1 MADLIR
7 SATLT
12 HYARLAH
19 SAGIDPAT
27 MLRRVRLPLT
37 CLERRD
43 LRIPVRNV
51 RRLLEMSAEASG
63 LETFGLRLAEC
74 GDLSNLGPLALLIRE
89 QATIGTA
96 LEALSRFIHIH
107 NEGMRL
113 VIDQREGLATITF
126 LIRGA
131 MRQSTEL
138 ALGSIN
144 RTIGFLCAGNWRP
157 LQVHFTHGP
166 PRSRRFH
173 RQFFACDVLFHSDFD
188 GIVCAAR
195 DLDRRIPSAS
205 PELARFLEGRVE
217 VFEAQ
222 QERWDARVA
231 LLVRVLL
238 PGGECSIERVA
249 EHLGCNRRTIHRRL
263 FACGTSFSEV
273 LDNERA
279 EIVMRLIDERSRP
292 LAEIAEMIGFSA
304 QSAMARWFRERFGCS
319 ITEWR
324 SDPRQQV
331 LASVGRW

>member
-1 MADLIR
+1 MADLVR

-12 HYARLAH
+12 HFARLAR
-19 SAGIDPAT
+19 SVGIDPVT

-51 RRLLEMSAEASG
+51 RRLLEISAEASG
-63 LETFGLRLAEC
+63 FEAFGLRLAEC

-113 VIDQREGLATITF
+113 VLDRRDGLATITV
-126 LIRGA
+126 LLRGGT
-131 MRQSTEL
+131 RQSAEL
-138 ALGSIN
+138 ALGTVN
-144 RTIGFLCAGNWRP
+144 RAIGFLCAGNWRP
-157 LQVHFTHGP
+157 LQIHFTHGP
-166 PRSRRFH
+166 PRNRRFH
-173 RQFFACDVLFHSDFD
+173 RQFFGCDLVFQSDFD
-188 GIVCAAR
+188 GIVCTGS
-195 DLDRRIPSAS
+195 DLDRRIPTAS

-222 QERWDARVA
+222 HDKWDARVA
-231 LLVRVLL
+231 LLIRVLL
-238 PGGECSIERVA
+238 PGGDCSIERVA
-249 EHLGCNRRTIHRRL
+249 EHLGCNRRTVHRHL
-263 FACGTSFSEV
+263 SDCGTTFSEV

-304 QSAMARWFRERFGCS
+304 QSAMARWFHARFGCS
-319 ITEWR
+319 ISAWR
-324 SDPRQQV
+324 SDPRRQV
-331 LASVGRW
+331 LAAVGRW